1 MYLNEELYTLFRKY
15 ELIETLQAE
24 NGMSG
29 MMQKCIAETASILP
43 DFKIAIVQ
51 SHSARS
57 ATLLCSSH
65 KTLPLSLDR
74 VKKAADLLKYSTE
87 DTLLVRF
94 ANKTIR
100 LSILCDHT
108 YLCVDLPNNTCQ
120 RSALAKLSLISVELA
135 IIATRKQREL
145 NSSNSTIVPKSTD
158 NMTEFSCFFESLTTL
173 FDKKNISGYSA
184 LIFIDFERFSSAKD
198 FVRFSFNDDML
209 LLIQEHVSFG
219 LNNNVMIARVEHDLL
234 AVLLQ
239 DITPSESIAFEYVTK
254 KIQHF
259 RRKLKDHISID
270 SQKFFLTFKAG
281 IRLFKPSDFCDPR
294 ASENAKALIKQTE
307 FTMDLVTKE
316 SEVPY
321 LFFTDELLF
330 QYQRRISIENELKL
344 ALTNN
349 EFYLVYQ
356 PIFDND
362 NNIMGAEA
370 LLRWENKLLGN
381 VSPAEFIPIAE
392 QSGLVIDIGNLVAEQ
407 VCKALNSQLQDI
419 KYISINV
426 SCIQLKDSMYSD
438 KLEYLLAKYPK
449 SRGRLWI
456 EITESVAMTY
466 LKRTQLL
473 MNELRAKGIRFM
485 LDDFGTGHS
494 SLAYL
499 NELPLSTVKVD
510 RCFISGV
517 TKCKKKQAIVE
528 SIRKLSESFSL
539 NCVAEG
545 IENESDYTF
554 LKTIGVDSFQGF
566 LLSKPISQDELIK
579 TLSI

>member
-1 MYLNEELYTLFRKY
+1 
-15 ELIETLQAE
+15 
-24 NGMSG
+24 
-29 MMQKCIAETASILP
+29 
-43 DFKIAIVQ
+43 
-51 SHSARS
+51 
-57 ATLLCSSH
+57 
-65 KTLPLSLDR
+65 
-74 VKKAADLLKYSTE
+74 
-87 DTLLVRF
+87 
-94 ANKTIR
+94 
-100 LSILCDHT
+100 
-108 YLCVDLPNNTCQ
+108 
-120 RSALAKLSLISVELA
+120 
-135 IIATRKQREL
+135 
-145 NSSNSTIVPKSTD
+145 
-158 NMTEFSCFFESLTTL
+158 
-173 FDKKNISGYSA
+173 
-184 LIFIDFERFSSAKD
+184 
-198 FVRFSFNDDML
+198 
-209 LLIQEHVSFG
+209 
-219 LNNNVMIARVEHDLL
+219 
-234 AVLLQ
+234 
-239 DITPSESIAFEYVTK
+239 
-254 KIQHF
+254 
-259 RRKLKDHISID
+259 
-270 SQKFFLTFKAG
+270 
-281 IRLFKPSDFCDPR
+281 
-294 ASENAKALIKQTE
+294 
-307 FTMDLVTKE
+307 MDLVTKE

>member
-1 MYLNEELYTLFRKY
+1 
-15 ELIETLQAE
+15 
-24 NGMSG
+24 
-29 MMQKCIAETASILP
+29 
-43 DFKIAIVQ
+43 
-51 SHSARS
+51 
-57 ATLLCSSH
+57 
-65 KTLPLSLDR
+65 
-74 VKKAADLLKYSTE
+74 
-87 DTLLVRF
+87 
-94 ANKTIR
+94 
-100 LSILCDHT
+100 
-108 YLCVDLPNNTCQ
+108 
-120 RSALAKLSLISVELA
+120 
-135 IIATRKQREL
+135 
-145 NSSNSTIVPKSTD
+145 
-158 NMTEFSCFFESLTTL
+158 
-173 FDKKNISGYSA
+173 
-184 LIFIDFERFSSAKD
+184 
-198 FVRFSFNDDML
+198 ML

-566 LLSKPISQDELIK
+566 LISKPISQDELIK

>member
-1 MYLNEELYTLFRKY
+1 MYLDEELYTLFRKY
-15 ELIETLQAE
+15 ELIETQQAE
-24 NGMSG
+24 SGMSAL
-29 MMQKCIAETASILP
+29 MQKCIAETASVLP

-51 SHSARS
+51 SHPART

-74 VKKAADLLKYSTE
+74 LKKAADLLKYSTE
-87 DTLLVRF
+87 DTFLVRF

-100 LSILCDHT
+100 LSILYDHT
-108 YLCVDLPNNTCQ
+108 YLCIDLPNDTCQ
-120 RSALAKLSLISVELA
+120 RNALAKLSLISVELA

-145 NSSNSTIVPKSTD
+145 NSTIVPKSTD

-254 KIQHF
+254 NIQHF

-281 IRLFKPSDFCDPR
+281 IRLFKPSDFCDSS

-307 FTMDLVTKE
+307 FAMDLVTKE

-330 QYQRRISIENELKL
+330 RYQRRICIENELKL
-344 ALTNN
+344 AVTND

-356 PIFDND
+356 PIFDKD

-370 LLRWENKLLGN
+370 LLRWENKQLGI

-392 QSGLVIDIGNLVAEQ
+392 QSGLVIEIGNLVAEQ
-407 VCKALNSQLQDI
+407 VCKALNSQLQNI

-466 LKRTQLL
+466 LKKTQLL
-473 MNELRAKGIRFM
+473 MNELCAKGIRFM

-499 NELPLSTVKVD
+499 NELPLSTIKID